1 MNVVVFIQL
10 LSVIIAFLIYSNS
23 ITNFMFSNS
32 GYIEDDLSDTNFMA
46 ASTTATFVNKNDFMR
61 LRRL

>member
-46 ASTTATFVNKNDFMR
+46 SSTTATFVNKNDFMR